1 MNMLDDNLKNE
12 NPNVELGKALIK
24 ACLAD
29 ENMDWL
35 RKMTDQPDVDGALY
49 GLYLGHLEARL
60 IEWNGVSFI
69 ITPMALKE
77 LMKASCAL
85 GFYQQRSLE
94 ENKNIWEIG
103 E

>member
-1 MNMLDDNLKNE
+1 MMEDNPNNKNA
-12 NPNVELGKALIK
+12 NVELGKALIQ

-35 RKMTDQPDVDGALY
+35 KEMTDQPDVDGALY
-49 GLYLGHLEARL
+49 GLYLGHLETGL

-69 ITPMALKE
+69 VPPMILKE

-85 GFYQQRSLE
+85 GFYQQRSIE